1 VEVDTKADPRS
12 GPNRGSR
19 VTRTLI
25 FAAVIAVIYFLG
37 TSPFSHAHSAA
48 LVQWTLNALHY
59 GSSPDRI
66 EVFNDWLRWSAH
78 YLEFFVLFLIL
89 AVWLLRIRPR
99 SALVLCV
106 LLAAADEG
114 HQYFIP
120 DRSCSLLDLA
130 LDWAGAV
137 TAFIL
142 VAAARRLRSRSRTAA
157 AIAAGPGEE
166 ASA

>member
-1 VEVDTKADPRS
+1 
-12 GPNRGSR
+12 
-19 VTRTLI
+19 
-25 FAAVIAVIYFLG
+25 
-37 TSPFSHAHSAA
+37 
-48 LVQWTLNALHY
+48 
-59 GSSPDRI
+59 
-66 EVFNDWLRWSAH
+66 
-78 YLEFFVLFLIL
+78 
-89 AVWLLRIRPR
+89 
-99 SALVLCV
+99 V